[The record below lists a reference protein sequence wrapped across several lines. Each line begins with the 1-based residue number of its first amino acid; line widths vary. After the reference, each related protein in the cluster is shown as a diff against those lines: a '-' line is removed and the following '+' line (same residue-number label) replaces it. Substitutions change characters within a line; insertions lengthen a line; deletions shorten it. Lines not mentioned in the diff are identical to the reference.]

1 MRGAEAEVRVVDV
14 AEAVQVEALAA
25 ELRGRGVT
33 VTVLCPSFFDTNLL
47 ADTRFAAPELGL
59 VAS

>member
-1 MRGAEAEVRVVDV
+1 MRVVDV

-47 ADTRFAAPELGL
+47 ADARFAAPELGL

>member
-1 MRGAEAEVRVVDV
+1 
-14 AEAVQVEALAA
+14 
-25 ELRGRGVT
+25 LRGRGVT

-47 ADTRFAAPELGL
+47 ADARFAAPELGL